1 MADHGFPMTR
11 NRTRVYI
18 REIIKQGGR
27 TYPYKVS
34 ENGPSDEWFRKLFA
48 RHPELQERTPDS
60 LDPARS
66 SMSREDVIYPFF
78 DFLDKTLTQYGVKDK
93 PSQIFNCDETGWSGK
108 EKAKEKVITGKREHT
123 ISRKVMG
130 GGGNHITAHLCVC
143 ADGRFLPTMIIFKGS
158 LPHTRFTDGVPDT
171 WLYGSSSTG
180 YIDHELFQTW
190 FMKGFLPHCGRARPV
205 VLIMDNHDAHI
216 SLPVIQAARAN
227 DVVLIGFPGH
237 TTHILQPLD
246 VKIIGTLK
254 TNMASLASDLGIVC
268 PSFTIGKSKYPVLL
282 KYAMDRITPSTIIG
296 AFVKAGIVPLDRGA
310 IDKSQLI
317 PAMFPAVQ
325 NINDDNSAQTCK
337 ECGRFTVNSLVKAGL
352 VPESLADILVPPA
365 SKPAAQ
371 RNKRRIVTEG
381 RVISGD
387 EIMKELME
395 REKASAEK
403 DRRDAQRA
411 LEADERKRMKEEGE
425 IEKIKRKEER
435 VEKRLARE
443 QEQKKKADEKM
454 DRGKLAN
461 KKFTCGVCCMR
472 GRVLDE
478 SKGIVWFGCDEKV
491 CGKWYHFECLHR
503 SEQEYLRESM
513 EEGESWYCKACKPW
527 LYCEE

>member
-1 MADHGFPMTR
+1 MQSREKTQMQRAVSAVRQHKMKIRVAAREFNVPRSTLSDHVHGRVGETRPGPVSLLNDEEEGALVSYLLYMADHGFPMTR

-48 RHPELQERTPDS
+48 RHPELQERTPES

-108 EKAKEKVITGKREHT
+108 EKAKGKVITGKREHT
-123 ISRKVMG
+123 INRKVMG

-246 VKIIGTLK
+246 VKIIGPLK

-268 PSFTIGKSKYPVLL
+268 PSLTIGKSKYPVLL

-296 AFVKAGIVPLDRGA
+296 AFSK
-310 IDKSQLI
+310 
-317 PAMFPAVQ
+317 
-325 NINDDNSAQTCK
+325 
-337 ECGRFTVNSLVKAGL
+337 LV
-352 VPESLADILVPPA
+352 S
-365 SKPAAQ
+365 S
-371 RNKRRIVTEG
+371 
-381 RVISGD
+381 
-387 EIMKELME
+387 
-395 REKASAEK
+395 
-403 DRRDAQRA
+403 
-411 LEADERKRMKEEGE
+411 
-425 IEKIKRKEER
+425 
-435 VEKRLARE
+435 
-443 QEQKKKADEKM
+443 
-454 DRGKLAN
+454 
-461 KKFTCGVCCMR
+461 
-472 GRVLDE
+472 
-478 SKGIVWFGCDEKV
+478 
-491 CGKWYHFECLHR
+491 H
-503 SEQEYLRESM
+503 
-513 EEGESWYCKACKPW
+513 
-527 LYCEE
+527 